1 MTVSF
6 SKYPLSGGLLF
17 VFLSIGL
24 LVGCSS
30 QKVVAPTP
38 VPEVPQYHPDT
49 TALPSFRGDVL
60 YTLGLEWEAMFD
72 STTAKFA
79 TPQAAVVRADSLSMG
94 EYIEQRLIDLYPE
107 QAYKGY
113 INKVQQVCED
123 LLRKSVSQ
131 QPSIANAIR
140 SELPE
145 WNSNHPISGG
155 ENVSYSRPDSMEV
168 SEPLFL
174 EFTPREQAMWDTLH
188 SIATQAQMVDREQF
202 ATLDISLVEE
212 ENLLLS
218 ILLWRGPQ
226 MFYRVLQ
233 SKMRAENVAHYYY
246 GEATNSG
253 RPGDAFKHIY
263 VNVLLRSYTSAA
275 LAWLVMDVYWE
286 NAHPNAPC
294 DHFMD
299 AHNNIV
305 GRNTQYDRFVRLDDS
320 LQCSDMR
327 LWLQWA
333 EQVQHFVQDTTNGD
347 FQNWDK
353 ETPSFIVVPAANQ
366 VSSQN
371 YIYWDK

>member
-17 VFLSIGL
+17 VFLFTGL
-24 LVGCSS
+24 LAGCSS

-49 TALPSFRGDVL
+49 TVLPSFRGDVL

-72 STTAKFA
+72 SATAKFA
-79 TPQAAVVRADSLSMG
+79 TPQAAAVRADSLSMG

-107 QAYKGY
+107 QVYKGY

-123 LLRKSVSQ
+123 LLWKSVSQ

-145 WNSNHPISGG
+145 WNSNRPMSGG
-155 ENVSYSRPDSMEV
+155 ESASFFRPDSMEV
-168 SEPLFL
+168 SEPLFM

-188 SIATQAQMVDREQF
+188 SIATQAQMADREQF
-202 ATLDISLVEE
+202 DTLNISSVEE